1 SPMTMVVPGQLLA
14 MHLAHARGYDVDAPR
29 AIRKVTRTR

>member
-1 SPMTMVVPGQLLA
+1 MTMIVPGQLLA
-14 MHLAHARGYDVDAPR
+14 MSLAHVRGHDVDAPR